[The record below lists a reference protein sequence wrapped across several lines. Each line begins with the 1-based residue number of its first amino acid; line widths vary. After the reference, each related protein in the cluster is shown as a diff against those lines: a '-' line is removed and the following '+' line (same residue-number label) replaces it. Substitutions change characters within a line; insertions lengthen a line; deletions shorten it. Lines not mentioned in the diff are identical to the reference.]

1 MTDGNLSAAVRKLP
15 IQRISSLAVVLVA
28 VLLCS
33 GHAALAQ
40 QPERWEKELA
50 AFDAADKA
58 TPPPQGEIV
67 FIGSSSIQR
76 WDLAKSF
83 PDLKAINRGIA
94 GSELGDAVRLVDRLV
109 LAYSP
114 RLVVVYAGDNDIAG
128 GRTSED
134 VVVQFERLV
143 SRIHAMLPQ
152 TRIVFIGLKPSILR
166 WSQVDRMRAANA
178 RVKAFCERDDRVA
191 FVDVDWA
198 MLGWDERPR
207 KELFVPDG
215 LHMTAEG
222 YQVWAA
228 LLRPYLR

>member
-15 IQRISSLAVVLVA
+15 IQRISSLALVLVA
-28 VLLCS
+28 VLLWS
-33 GHAALAQ
+33 GHAAVAQ

-58 TPPPQGEIV
+58 APPPQGQVV

-134 VVVQFERLV
+134 VVVQLERLV
-143 SRIHAMLPQ
+143 SRIHGSLPQ

-166 WSQVDRMRAANA
+166 WSQVD
-178 RVKAFCERDDRVA
+178 
-191 FVDVDWA
+191 
-198 MLGWDERPR
+198 
-207 KELFVPDG
+207 
-215 LHMTAEG
+215 
-222 YQVWAA
+222 
-228 LLRPYLR
+228 